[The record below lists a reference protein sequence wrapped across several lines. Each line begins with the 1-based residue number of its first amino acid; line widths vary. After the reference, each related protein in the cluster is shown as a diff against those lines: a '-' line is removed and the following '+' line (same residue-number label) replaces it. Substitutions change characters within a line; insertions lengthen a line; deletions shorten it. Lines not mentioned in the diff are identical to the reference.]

1 MRPSQTFWV
10 RAQIL
15 FSITVLVAGFA
26 HLTHAQEGRQTNKE
40 QVSEKEKGSQ
50 SQADKSEEKS
60 KKYPVSKISFSY
72 LSQHP
77 NLPELTPLKDL
88 KVPLKKTS
96 WGYDA
101 PKTMEGADSYKLSN
115 ILQGQEPVKFSS
127 GAIRVLNNSVV
138 NWFNDQNLIS
148 VYANPDPQDIS
159 KSGEDLRSSDQ
170 TKLRIVIHVASVGAV
185 KTIAN
190 GDRFAGDQNINL
202 PAHAWIRDQ
211 SPLQPG
217 NESERADLIRKDILD
232 RHIYYLNRHPG
243 RRVEATLGDAGEGKA
258 SLGYRVVESKPWTVY
273 AQVSNTGSEN
283 TDDIQ
288 ERVGFVHNQLTGSDD
303 VLSLDYTTAGF
314 GDDFNDVRGS
324 YERPLYPGSRTSFK
338 LNGFYN
344 EFTSSDVGIFN
355 IDFEA
360 EEWGGGAS
368 LIQNVYQSQRWFLDL
383 EAGAEAA
390 EETNANTTLGTESE
404 ASFVRPFLTAS
415 LERSG
420 RTANTTAST
429 TVKHNL
435 DDLAGTEQSEVN
447 GLGRQQARTDYTVV
461 NARFSQNFFIE
472 PLIYGKS
479 WEDPSTPGTSTLAH
493 EIEFTARGQ
502 YAFDDRLI
510 SNETFIAGG
519 FYTVRGYPE
528 SAVSGDRGA
537 VGTVEYRFHIP
548 RVLPV
553 NKDQEPARL
562 LGQPFRLTPKSVYGF
577 PDWDFVVSTF
587 FDYGTTSNNDAQGVN
602 PAPDETLMST
612 GVGAELL
619 LRQNLR
625 IETAW
630 GYALED
636 LDNGEAESGDS
647 EFHFLVQ
654 LSY

>member
-1 MRPSQTFWV
+1 
-10 RAQIL
+10 L
-15 FSITVLVAGFA
+15 FAGFSNI
-26 HLTHAQEGRQTNKE
+26 THAQEGDKQSDKQVAE
-40 QVSEKEKGSQ
+40 QKDTKNQDGSETV
-50 SQADKSEEKS
+50 EEES
-60 KKYPVSKISFSY
+60 KRYPVSKLSFSY
-72 LSQHP
+72 LNQHP
-77 NLPELTPLKDL
+77 NLPELSPLKSL
-88 KVPLKKTS
+88 EVPLKETS

-101 PKTMEGADSYKLSN
+101 PETSEGAQSFNLSD
-115 ILQGQEPVKFSS
+115 ILQGQEPVQFSS
-127 GAIRVLNNSVV
+127 DAIRVLNNSVV
-138 NWFNDQNLIS
+138 RWFNDRNLIS
-148 VYANPDPQDIS
+148 VYVNPDPQDIS

-170 TKLRIVIHVASVGAV
+170 TRLRIVIHVAPVGEV

-190 GDRFAGDQNINL
+190 GDRFGGEQNINL
-202 PAHAWIRDQ
+202 PAHAWIRNQ
-211 SPLQPG
+211 SPIQPG
-217 NESERADLIRKDILD
+217 DETTRADLIRQDKLD
-232 RHIYYLNRHPG
+232 RYIYFLNRHPG
-243 RRVEATLGDAGEGKA
+243 RRVEATLGDAGGGNA
-258 SLGYRVVESKPWTVY
+258 SLGYRVVEAKPWTLY

-288 ERVGFVHNQLTGSDD
+288 ERVGFVHNQLTGADD
-303 VLSLDYTTAGF
+303 VLSFDYTTAGF

-324 YERPLYPGSRTSFK
+324 YERPFFPGSRTSFK
-338 LNGFYN
+338 VNGFYN

-368 LIQNVYQSQRWFLDL
+368 VVRNVYQSGRWFFDL
-383 EAGAEAA
+383 EGGAEAA
-390 EETNANTTLGTESE
+390 QETNTNVTLSTEAE

-435 DDLAGTEQSEVN
+435 DDLAGTEQAEVN
-447 GLGRQQARTDYTVV
+447 GLGRQQAKTDYTVL
-461 NARFSQNFFIE
+461 NARFSQNFFLE
-472 PLIYGKS
+472 PIIYGKS

-493 EIEFTARGQ
+493 EIELSARGQ
-502 YAFDDRLI
+502 YAFQDRLI

-537 VGTVEYRFHIP
+537 VGTFEYRFHVP

-577 PDWDFVVSTF
+577 PDWDFVLSAF
-587 FDYGTTSNNDAQGVN
+587 FDYGRTTNNDAQGVT
-602 PAPDETLMST
+602 PAQDETLMST

-619 LRQNLR
+619 LRQNVR

-636 LDNGEAESGDS
+636 LNNGEAQSGDS